1 MIVELKMLKRK
12 SKEYF
17 MWGRKYQGEEFWK
30 RGKEHFKKS
39 NKKSS
44 TETDKK

>member
-1 MIVELKMLKRK
+1 MIVELKMLKRR

-17 MWGRKYQGEEFWK
+17 MWGRKYQGEDFQI

-39 NKKSS
+39 NKNPLA
-44 TETDKK
+44 ETDKK